1 MPAKPTKYMSIIID
15 GMDQSKTNLPHFT
28 GRLPKSLSAADLL
41 KTHIT
46 GAICHGHGGM
56 YSFLDINQ
64 FLHDPNLTIDIILRV
79 LEKTATANDN
89 RLPPT
94 LFLQADNCVR
104 ENKNQYVLGFCEL
117 LVKERIF
124 NEVHLSF
131 LPVGHT
137 HEDIDSKFATIADT
151 LRTQNAET
159 LDSLLGMLEKP
170 EEIRNLFDVRG
181 WISPNLNKILQ
192 ITNPLHFKIKRIEQ
206 TVKAFYKGNHND
218 VWKTLPENIL
228 NSLPSSKP
236 SKVIPSFEKVDIEKH
251 EKLIS
256 SNKFM
261 FSKDSS
267 VYEWQRFYDIIRKK
281 RYTSPQLWILPKLP
295 RQSALQEIASIT
307 IPEQISTLMEKEKRQ
322 LNVK

>member
-1 MPAKPTKYMSIIID
+1 DY
-15 GMDQSKTNLPHFT
+15 
-28 GRLPKSLSAADLL
+28 LS
-41 KTHIT
+41 H
-46 GAICHGHGGM
+46 
-56 YSFLDINQ
+56 SFL
-64 FLHDPNLTIDIILRV
+64 R
-79 LEKTATANDN
+79 DN

-104 ENKNQYVLGFCEL
+104 DNKNQYVLGFCEL

-137 HEDIDSKFATIADT
+137 HEYIDSKFATIADT

-159 LDSLLGMLEKP
+159 LDSLLGILEKP

-192 ITNPLHFKIKRIEQ
+192 IINPLHFKIKRIEQ
-206 TVKAFYKGNHND
+206 TVKAFYKGNHM
-218 VWKTLPENIL
+218 I
-228 NSLPSSKP
+228 SKP
-236 SKVIPSFEKVDIEKH
+236 SKGIPSFEKVDIEKH

-267 VYEWQRFYDIIRKK
+267 VYDWQRFYDLIRKK

-295 RQSALQEIASIT
+295 DRVLC
-307 IPEQISTLMEKEKRQ
+307 KK
-322 LNVK
+322 